1 MKPSQPFP
9 FSNWQFQIG
18 HWKSI
23 KLLLTTF
30 VLGCLIGTTGFL
42 RAAEEDVV
50 VRGTAWGLNAKP
62 TLLSLSGFSGEA
74 DQVLRFDLEVMGCK
88 IVAADQAQ
96 FQVTGSNNGRVE
108 GRLIDA
114 VSKAQ
119 LLGKAYAGGNT
130 RQQAHALADDIVALL
145 PNHGKGIARTRIAFK
160 VDAGRNSEIGVAD
173 YDGFGAQTVTSDQTL
188 NKAPAWM
195 PGRNAIYY
203 TSQKLGSTDIF
214 LQDLSTGDR
223 RAFAQY
229 AGSNYSPAPSADGH
243 KVAMILSKDGW
254 TDVYAAAADGSG
266 LVRLTKSKEDESSPC
281 WSPDGKYVCFAGK
294 ANERRGLYRVPA
306 TGGEQQRIP
315 TAGVSS
321 PTEPDWSPDGKWIA
335 FTAQRGG
342 GFDICVVELSS
353 GRVSVLVEGE
363 DPSWAPNSRNLVY
376 ARRSGAG
383 RVLSLLDVP
392 TKQFKD
398 VRRISGGAS
407 QPSWA
412 K

>member
-1 MKPSQPFP
+1 MKPT
-9 FSNWQFQIG
+9 
-18 HWKSI
+18 
-23 KLLLTTF
+23 KLLLAT
-30 VLGCLIGTTGFL
+30 VALGCLIGPASL
-42 RAAEEDVV
+42 RAAEEEPIVIP
-50 VRGTAWGLNAKP
+50 GTTWSLNAKP
-62 TLLSLSGFSGEA
+62 TPISLSGFSGEV

-88 IVAADQAQ
+88 IVPADQAQ
-96 FQVTGSNNGRVE
+96 YQVTGSNNGRVE
-108 GRLIDA
+108 ARVMDT

-119 LLGKAYAGGNT
+119 KLGKAYTGGT
-130 RQQAHALADDIVALL
+130 ARQQAHALADDIVALL
-145 PNHGKGIARTRIAFK
+145 PDHGKGIARTRIAFK
-160 VDAGRNSEIGVAD
+160 VDSGRNSEIGVAD
-173 YDGFGAQTVTSDQTL
+173 YDGFGAQRVTSDNTL
-188 NKAPAWM
+188 NKAPAWV
-195 PGRNAIYY
+195 PGRNALYY
-203 TSQKLGSTDIF
+203 SSQKFGNTDIF

-223 RAFAQY
+223 RTFAQY
-229 AGSNYSPAPSADGH
+229 PGSSMSPAVSAGGN

-254 TDVYAAAADGSG
+254 TDVYACNADGSG

-294 ANERRGLYRVPA
+294 VNERRGLYRVPA
-306 TGGEQQRIP
+306 GGGELQRIA

-342 GFDICVVELSS
+342 GFDICVVEVSS

-376 ARRSGAG
+376 ARRAGGG

>member
-1 MKPSQPFP
+1 MKTF
-9 FSNWQFQIG
+9 
-18 HWKSI
+18 

-30 VLGCLIGTTGFL
+30 ALGCLVGSSPAL
-42 RAAEEDVV
+42 RAADDEVV
-50 VRGTAWGLNAKP
+50 VGKTTWSLNAKP
-62 TLLSLSGFSGEA
+62 TLLSLSGFSGEVEQA
-74 DQVLRFDLEVMGCK
+74 LRFDLEVMGCK
-88 IVAADQAQ
+88 IVPATEAQ
-96 FQVTGSNNGRVE
+96 YQVTGSNNGRVE

-114 VSKAQ
+114 ISKAQ
-119 LLGKAYAGGNT
+119 LLGKAYAGGT
-130 RQQAHALADDIVALL
+130 QRQQAHALADDIVALL

-160 VDAGRNSEIGVAD
+160 MDTGRNSEIGVSD
-173 YDGFGAQTVTSDQTL
+173 YDGFGAQTATSDSTL
-188 NKAPAWM
+188 NVAPAWA

-203 TSQKLGSTDIF
+203 TSYKLGSPDIF
-214 LQDLSTGDR
+214 LQDLSTGNR
-223 RAFAQY
+223 QAVAQF
-229 AGSNYSPAPSADGH
+229 AGSNLSPSPSPDRQ
-243 KVAMILSKDGW
+243 KLAMILSKDGW
-254 TDVYAAAADGSG
+254 TDVYAMNTDGSG
-266 LVRLTKSKEDESSPC
+266 VVRLTKSREDESSPC
-281 WSPDGKYVCFAGK
+281 WSPDSKYVCFAAK
-294 ANERRGLYRVPA
+294 VSERRGLYRISA
-306 TGGEQQRIP
+306 TGGDMQRIS

-342 GFDICVVELSS
+342 GFDICVVPSQGGS
-353 GRVSVLVEGE
+353 VTVLVEGE

-398 VRRISGGAS
+398 VRRISGSAS